1 MQDLRDKVVFVT
13 GGVSGLGL
21 GIARAFSA
29 AGAKVVITY
38 MREAHRDQALAHFK
52 DAPDRVHALKLDVTD
67 RNAVARAADEAE
79 RVFGNVHILV
89 NNAGVNV
96 FGPMDEATYED
107 WDWILGVNLGGAIN
121 GIVTFIPRLKAHGEG
136 GHIVNVASMA
146 ALITG
151 PMAGIYT
158 TSKFALRGLS
168 ECLRDCLKPHG
179 IGVSVHCPGLVKSNI
194 GEATINRPAH
204 LANSGFKVDAATMK
218 LWNELHSPGMDPLEA
233 GQAVVRGV
241 QRNDAYI
248 FLSPG
253 TPRRHR
259 ADLQGPPGRDP
270 RRRGGPGPPRRR
282 RSAAR
287 GAGRHS
293 WALIP
298 YVNGNPDRQAGQPKG
313 AGRRAATGYGAPSAQ
328 GCAQGRICREKHLRR
343 VVSESVT
350 KRSPAEEGADC
361 GTMKSPGGL
370 SSGAFRP
377 R

>member
-1 MQDLRDKVVFVT
+1 MQNLRDKVVFIT

-38 MREAHRDQALAHFK
+38 MRQAHRDQALTHFK
-52 DAPDRVHALKLDVTD
+52 DAADRVHALKLDVAD

-79 RVFGNVHILV
+79 RVFGGVDVLV

-121 GIVTFIPRLKAHGEG
+121 GIVTFIPRMKARAQG

-179 IGVSVHCPGLVKSNI
+179 IGVSVYCPGLVKSNI
-194 GEATINRPAH
+194 GESTMNRPAH

-218 LWNELHSPGMDPLEA
+218 LWNDLHLPGMDPVEA

-248 FLSPG
+248 FSHPE
-253 TPRRHR
+253 HR
-259 ADLQGPPGRDP
+259 EDIEQIFREILAAIPEGEADP
-270 RRRGGPGPPRRR
+270 
-282 RSAAR
+282 AR
-287 GAGRHS
+287 LAVEE
-293 WALIP
+293 A
-298 YVNGNPDRQAGQPKG
+298 
-313 AGRRAATGYGAPSAQ
+313 RRAELAAIR
-328 GCAQGRICREKHLRR
+328 GR
-343 VVSESVT
+343 
-350 KRSPAEEGADC
+350 
-361 GTMKSPGGL
+361 
-370 SSGAFRP
+370 
-377 R
+377 

>member
-38 MREAHRDQALAHFK
+38 MREAHRDQALTHFK
-52 DAPDRVHALKLDVTD
+52 EAADRVHALKLDVTD

-79 RVFGNVHILV
+79 RAFGNIHILV

-107 WDWILGVNLGGAIN
+107 WDWILGVNLGGVIN
-121 GIVTFIPRLKAHGEG
+121 GIVTFIPRMKALGEG

-168 ECLRDCLKPHG
+168 ECLRDCLKPYG
-179 IGVSVHCPGLVKSNI
+179 IGVSVYCPGLVKSNI
-194 GEATINRPAH
+194 GESTINRPAH

-241 QRNDAYI
+241 QRNDSYI
-248 FLSPG
+248 FSHPE
-253 TPRRHR
+253 HR
-259 ADLQGPPGRDP
+259 QDLEQIFSEILAAIPEGKTDP
-270 RRRGGPGPPRRR
+270 
-282 RSAAR
+282 AR
-287 GAGRHS
+287 LAVEE
-293 WALIP
+293 A
-298 YVNGNPDRQAGQPKG
+298 
-313 AGRRAATGYGAPSAQ
+313 RRAELAAIR
-328 GCAQGRICREKHLRR
+328 GR
-343 VVSESVT
+343 
-350 KRSPAEEGADC
+350 
-361 GTMKSPGGL
+361 
-370 SSGAFRP
+370 
-377 R
+377 